1 MKFFGRKPAAIFA
14 AAALALSG
22 CGGGGSTRD
31 EGDLSGTLV
40 FANWQWLEPGR
51 GDAIWEAVSA
61 YSKANPEATIE
72 RQEITRATYDKM
84 ISTELGAGGGPD
96 VFIASTS
103 LLPSLA
109 ESGALEPLNGVLS
122 PESEAAL
129 RLANKDFDYDGE
141 QLALLWESVPY
152 ALIWNKK
159 LTDAAGVGA
168 PADFAELVANARAVK
183 EATGKTGF
191 VVRHQLNEET
201 AWWQDYASWPFG
213 FGGHFSKDG
222 ELTLDDPKNIEAL
235 EAFKE
240 IYDSGAFGIGD
251 DASTYRSKFGA
262 GEVGYVIDN
271 SSAVFAMLAA
281 SSLTPDDIGSSVLPF
296 PAGSSART
304 GPTIVVNPNSENI
317 ALAKDFIR
325 WVFSAEGQ
333 DLLADALFPSAIAT
347 NQTAAPELIDANPW
361 IQPFYQQLDNS
372 NGLLIEGFETETPQ
386 IAHII
391 MTQVQRVLVDQA
403 TPTEAMEQ
411 AQKEAQS
418 LR

>member
-1 MKFFGRKPAAIFA
+1 MKILGRKPAAILA
-14 AAALALSG
+14 AAALVLTA
-22 CGGGGSTRD
+22 CGGGESARD

-40 FANWQWLEPGR
+40 FANWEWLEPAR
-51 GDAIWEAVSA
+51 GEAIWEAVSA
-61 YSKANPEATIE
+61 YTEVNPEATIE
-72 RQEITRATYDKM
+72 RQEITRANYDKM

-96 VFIASTS
+96 VFIAPTS

-129 RLANKDFDYDGE
+129 RPANKDFDYDGE
-141 QLALLWESVPY
+141 QLALLWQSVPY
-152 ALIWNKK
+152 ALFWNKK

-168 PADFAELVANARAVK
+168 PADFAELVNNARAVK

-213 FGGHFSKDG
+213 FGGQWSKDG
-222 ELTLDDPKNIEAL
+222 ELTLNDPKNIEAL

-271 SSAVFAMLAA
+271 SSAVYAMLAN
-281 SSLTPDDIGSSVLPF
+281 SGVTPADIGSSVLPF
-296 PAGSSART
+296 PGGSSART
-304 GPTIVVNPNSENI
+304 GPAIVVNANSENL

-325 WVFSAEGQ
+325 WLFSTDGQ
-333 DLLADALFPSAIAT
+333 ERLADALFPSAIAT
-347 NQTAAPELIDANPW
+347 EVTASQELIDANPW
-361 IQPFYQQLDNS
+361 ITPFYEQLENS
-372 NGLLIEGFETETPQ
+372 KGLLIEGYEADTPQ

-411 AQKEAQS
+411 AQSEAQS
-418 LR
+418 MR